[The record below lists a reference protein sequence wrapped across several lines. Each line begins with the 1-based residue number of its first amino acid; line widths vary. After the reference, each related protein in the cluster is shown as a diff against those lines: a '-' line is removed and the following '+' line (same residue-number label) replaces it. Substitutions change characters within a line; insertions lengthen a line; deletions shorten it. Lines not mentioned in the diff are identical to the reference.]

1 MGTIPGCLVL
11 SPGWVGQV
19 ENGINSGKVG
29 LHIKDEL
36 ELREGVGFF

>member
-1 MGTIPGCLVL
+1 MGMIPDCLVL

-19 ENGINSGKVG
+19 ENGINSWIVG

-36 ELREGVGFF
+36 ELRGGVGFF